1 MSSSSQIKN
10 ITEKEQLI
18 FMKNLRYLLAI
29 NFLTG
34 LALSKKTGISINTIR
49 SYMTGRR
56 KNPKLTMQKKL
67 ADVFNVTRYDLL
79 FVDLKERD
87 ADSTNPILDKTELEL
102 IHHFRNLDSTTQQNI
117 FNMVKNQSNEAKER
131 KVADISAANGIEE
144 SVLPDGN
151 QCIPHL

>member
-1 MSSSSQIKN
+1 MSNNLQTKN

-34 LALSKKTGISINTIR
+34 LSLSKKTGISINTIR

-67 ADVFNVTRYDLL
+67 ADVFNVTQYDLL
-79 FVDLKERD
+79 FVDLEERD
-87 ADSTNPILDKTELEL
+87 ADSTNHVLDKTELEL
-102 IHHFRNLDSTTQQNI
+102 IHHFRNLDSQTKQDI
-117 FNMVKNQSNEAKER
+117 FNMVKNQSNEAKEKELKKSR
-131 KVADISAANGIEE
+131 KY
-144 SVLPDGN
+144 
-151 QCIPHL
+151 